1 MTTPGSATW
10 AYDRETI
17 KVKYASDIAFTETVK
32 AIQARKGSRQ
42 LYARMEQQGGW
53 QTDISSELAA
63 FVARQRSF
71 YLATANADGQPYIQH
86 RGGPPGFLKVIDK
99 RTLVFAD
106 FRGNRQYI
114 SQGNLADNPR
124 AFIFLM
130 DYYSKIRFKLWG
142 QAEVIEDQP
151 DLLAAL
157 MSAQGEYPARGEQ
170 VVIFRVDA
178 WDRNCPQHIPQWLD
192 PEQAEAL
199 LAGRD
204 QRIAELEEQVSQLKA
219 RG

>member
-1 MTTPGSATW
+1 M
-10 AYDRETI
+10 
-17 KVKYASDIAFTETVK
+17 KYASDIAFTETVK